1 MEGRR
6 TFGAR
11 SVDKS
16 TAFGI
21 LAVFGLVAFAILMGG
36 NAKGFIDS
44 RSILIVILGTCAVI
58 IACFSFS
65 EFAAAI
71 SAIVHTIFDRS
82 EDPSDAAARAVEI
95 SDIARKKGFLE
106 LENYNYLTGH
116 NQFLREGINMVVDQV
131 KIEDMK
137 NLLNNELEAMVFRHS
152 KSVAVLRKA
161 AEISPSMG
169 LIGTLIGLVQMLG
182 NLEDTST
189 IGPSMAVALLTT
201 FYGAVLSYMFF
212 APMASK
218 LERNTKNEVMV
229 AKVYIQAV
237 ISIVNKES
245 PRKLETLLN
254 SILPPTKKINYFV
267 TKGRKAKE

>member
-1 MEGRR
+1 LEGQRI
-6 TFGAR
+6 FVAR
-11 SVDKS
+11 SIDKS
-16 TAFGI
+16 TSFGI
-21 LAVFGLVAFAILMGG
+21 LAVFGLVAFAIFAGG
-36 NAKGFIDS
+36 NAQGFIDF
-44 RSILIVILGTCAVI
+44 RSILIVVLGTCAVI
-58 IACFSFS
+58 VACFSFS
-65 EFAAAI
+65 EFVAAI

-82 EDPSDAAARAVEI
+82 EDVEDAAAKAVEI
-95 SDIARKKGFLE
+95 ADVARKKGFLE
-106 LENYNYLTGH
+106 LDNHTHLTGH
-116 NQFLREGINMVVDQV
+116 NQFLRDGINMVVDQV
-131 KIEDMK
+131 KIEDIK
-137 NLLNNELEAMVFRHS
+137 NLLNNEVEAMVFRHA

-212 APMASK
+212 APLASK
-218 LERNTKNEVMV
+218 LERNTKNEVLV
-229 AKVYIQAV
+229 AKLYIQAV
-237 ISIVNKES
+237 VSIVNKES

-267 TKGRKAKE
+267 MKRKAKE